1 MKELSRIAS
10 AIAPSS
16 TLAINN
22 LYKQL
27 KAQGKDALGFGVG
40 EPDFN
45 TPDNIKNA
53 GIRAIEE
60 NQTRYTAASGTPE
73 LKEAICFRLQ
83 QDFGLCY
90 KPSEIAVASGA
101 KHSLYVALQCLLN
114 PGDEVILP
122 APYWVSYIEMIRMC
136 GAVPVVIESTH
147 AEDFK
152 ITPEKLEAA
161 ITSKTKLVILNNP
174 SNPTGMIYDRDELQ
188 ALADVCV
195 AHDLYIISDE
205 IYYCLVYDERPFTSV
220 AALGDAIKERTILV
234 NGVSKAYAMTGWR
247 IGYTAAPERITKL
260 MSNYL
265 GHSTAAPSTISQA
278 AAVEAF
284 RGSQDS
290 VRMMHEAF
298 EERRNYMVERMNAI
312 PHISCLKPQGA
323 FYVMMNLEEVLGH
336 TIRGHQINSSD
347 DFAAAFVQEE
357 MVATVPG
364 SAFGAE
370 GYVRWSYATD
380 METIRKAMDRLERF
394 MNDMQTA

>member
-22 LYKQL
+22 LYKQM
-27 KAQGKDALGFGVG
+27 KAEGKDALGFGVG

-45 TPDNIKNA
+45 TPDNIKAA

-73 LKEAICFRLQ
+73 LKEAICYRLQ
-83 QDFGLCY
+83 QDFGVQY
-90 KPSEIAVASGA
+90 RPAEIAVASGA
-101 KHSLYVALQCLLN
+101 KHSLYIAMQCLLN

-122 APYWVSYIEMIRMC
+122 APYWVSYAEMIRMC

-147 AEDFK
+147 EEDFK
-152 ITPEKLEAA
+152 ITPEKLQAA
-161 ITSKTKLVILNNP
+161 ITEKTKLMVLNNP
-174 SNPTGMIYDRDELQ
+174 SNPTGMIYSREELE
-188 ALADVCV
+188 ALAGVCI
-195 AHDLYIISDE
+195 ANDLYIISDE
-205 IYYCLVYDERPFTSV
+205 IYYCLVYDGRPFTSI
-220 AALGDAIKERTILV
+220 AALGEQVRARTILI

-247 IGYTAAPERITKL
+247 IGYSAAPEHITKL

-284 RGSQDS
+284 RGSQES
-290 VRMMHEAF
+290 VSMMRAAF
-298 EERRNYMVERMNAI
+298 EARRDYMVERINAI
-312 PHISCLKPQGA
+312 PHVSCLKPEGA
-323 FYVMMNLEEVLGH
+323 FYVMMNLDEVLGH
-336 TIRGHQINSSD
+336 TIHGRKIENSA
-347 DFAAAFVQEE
+347 DFAAAFVEEE

-364 SAFGAE
+364 SAFGADH
-370 GYVRWSYATD
+370 YIRWSYATD
-380 METIRKAMDRLERF
+380 MDTIRKGMDRLENF
-394 MNDMQTA
+394 MKDMK

>member
-22 LYKQL
+22 LYKQM
-27 KAQGKDALGFGVG
+27 KAEGKDALGFGVG

-45 TPDNIKNA
+45 TPDNIKAA

-60 NQTRYTAASGTPE
+60 NQTRYTAAAGTPE
-73 LKEAICFRLQ
+73 LKEAICYRLQ
-83 QDFGLCY
+83 QDFGLSY

-101 KHSLYVALQCLLN
+101 KHSLYIALQCLLN

-147 AEDFK
+147 EDDFK
-152 ITPEKLEAA
+152 ITAEKLEAA
-161 ITSKTKLVILNNP
+161 ITDKTKLMILNNP
-174 SNPTGMIYDRDELQ
+174 SNPTGMIYGKEELK
-188 ALADVCV
+188 ALADICV
-195 AHDLYIISDE
+195 AHDLYIVSDE
-205 IYYCLVYDERPFTSV
+205 IYYCLVYDNRPFTSV
-220 AALGDAIKERTILV
+220 ASLGEEIKAHTILV

-247 IGYTAAPERITKL
+247 IGYTAAPENITKV

-290 VRMMHEAF
+290 VHMMHDAF
-298 EERRNYMVERMNAI
+298 EARRNYMVERMNAI
-312 PHISCLKPQGA
+312 PHISCLKPEGA
-323 FYVMMNLEEVLGH
+323 FYVMMNLDEVLGH
-336 TIRGHQINSSD
+336 TIRGHQINNSA
-347 DFAAAFVQEE
+347 DFASAFVQEE

-364 SAFGAE
+364 GAFGADH
-370 GYVRWSYATD
+370 YVRWSYATD
-380 METIRKAMDRLERF
+380 MDTIRKAMDRLENF
-394 MNDMQTA
+394 MKDMQ

>member
-27 KAQGKDALGFGVG
+27 KAEGKDALGFGVG

-45 TPDNIKNA
+45 TPDNIKAA

-60 NQTRYTAASGTPE
+60 NQTRYTAAAGTPE
-73 LKEAICFRLQ
+73 LKEAICYRLQ
-83 QDFGLCY
+83 QDFGLSY
-90 KPSEIAVASGA
+90 KPGEIAVASGA
-101 KHSLYVALQCLLN
+101 KHSLYIALQCLLN

-136 GAVPVVIESTH
+136 GAVPVVIEATH
-147 AEDFK
+147 EDDFK

-161 ITSKTKLVILNNP
+161 ITEKTKLMILNNP
-174 SNPTGMIYDRDELQ
+174 SNPTGMIYGRDELKV
-188 ALADVCV
+188 LADICV

-205 IYYCLVYDERPFTSV
+205 IYYCLVYDNRPFTSV
-220 AALGDAIKERTILV
+220 ASLSEEIKAHTILV

-247 IGYTAAPERITKL
+247 IGYTAAPENITKV

-290 VRMMHEAF
+290 VHMMHDAF
-298 EERRNYMVERMNAI
+298 EARRNYMVERMNAI
-312 PHISCLKPQGA
+312 AHISCLKPEGA
-323 FYVMMNLEEVLGH
+323 FYVMMNLDEVLGH
-336 TIRGHQINSSD
+336 TIRSHQINSSA
-347 DFAAAFVQEE
+347 DFASAFVQEE

-364 SAFGAE
+364 SAFGADH
-370 GYVRWSYATD
+370 YVRWSYATD
-380 METIRKAMDRLERF
+380 MDTIRKAMDRLENF
-394 MNDMQTA
+394 MKDMK

>member
-10 AIAPSS
+10 AIASSS

-22 LYKQL
+22 LYKQM
-27 KAQGKDALGFGVG
+27 KAEGKDALGFGVG

-45 TPDNIKNA
+45 TPDNIKAA

-60 NQTRYTAASGTPE
+60 NQTRYTAAAGTPE
-73 LKEAICFRLQ
+73 LKEAICYRLQ
-83 QDFGLCY
+83 QDFGLSY

-101 KHSLYVALQCLLN
+101 KHSLYIALQCLLN

-147 AEDFK
+147 EDDFK

-161 ITSKTKLVILNNP
+161 ITDKTKLMILNNP
-174 SNPTGMIYDRDELQ
+174 SNPTGMIYGREELK
-188 ALADVCV
+188 ALADICV
-195 AHDLYIISDE
+195 AHDLYIVSDE
-205 IYYCLVYDERPFTSV
+205 IYYCLVYDNRPFTSV
-220 AALGDAIKERTILV
+220 ASLGEEIKAHTILV

-247 IGYTAAPERITKL
+247 IGYTAAPENITKV

-290 VRMMHEAF
+290 VHMMHDAF
-298 EERRNYMVERMNAI
+298 EARRNYMVERMNAI
-312 PHISCLKPQGA
+312 PHISCLKPEGA
-323 FYVMMNLEEVLGH
+323 FYVMMNLDEVLGH
-336 TIRGHQINSSD
+336 TIRGHQINNSA
-347 DFAAAFVQEE
+347 DFASAFVQEE

-364 SAFGAE
+364 GAFGADH
-370 GYVRWSYATD
+370 YVRWSYATD
-380 METIRKAMDRLERF
+380 METIRKAMDRLENF
-394 MNDMQTA
+394 MKDMQ

>member
-22 LYKQL
+22 LYKQM
-27 KAQGKDALGFGVG
+27 KAEGKDALGFGVG

-45 TPDNIKNA
+45 TPDNIKAA

-60 NQTRYTAASGTPE
+60 NQTRYTAAAGTPE
-73 LKEAICFRLQ
+73 LKEAICYRLQ
-83 QDFGLCY
+83 QDFGLSY

-101 KHSLYVALQCLLN
+101 KHSLYIALQCLLN

-147 AEDFK
+147 EDDFK

-161 ITSKTKLVILNNP
+161 ITDKTKLMILNNP
-174 SNPTGMIYDRDELQ
+174 SNPTGMIYGREELK
-188 ALADVCV
+188 ALADICV
-195 AHDLYIISDE
+195 AHDLYIVSDE
-205 IYYCLVYDERPFTSV
+205 IYYCLVYDNRPFTSV
-220 AALGDAIKERTILV
+220 ASLGEEIKAHTILV

-247 IGYTAAPERITKL
+247 IGYTAAPENITKV

-290 VRMMHEAF
+290 VHMMHDAF
-298 EERRNYMVERMNAI
+298 EARRNYMVERMNAI
-312 PHISCLKPQGA
+312 PHISCLKPEGA
-323 FYVMMNLEEVLGH
+323 FYVMMNLDEVLGH
-336 TIRGHQINSSD
+336 TIRGHQINNSA
-347 DFAAAFVQEE
+347 DFASAFVQEE

-364 SAFGAE
+364 GAFGADH
-370 GYVRWSYATD
+370 YVRWSYATD
-380 METIRKAMDRLERF
+380 METIRKAMDRLENF
-394 MNDMQTA
+394 MKDMQ

>member
-27 KAQGKDALGFGVG
+27 KAEGKDALGFGVG

-45 TPDNIKNA
+45 TPDNIKAA

-60 NQTRYTAASGTPE
+60 NQTRYTAAAGTPE
-73 LKEAICFRLQ
+73 LKEAICYRLQ
-83 QDFGLCY
+83 QDFGLSY
-90 KPSEIAVASGA
+90 KPGEIAVASGA
-101 KHSLYVALQCLLN
+101 KHSLYIALQCLLN

-136 GAVPVVIESTH
+136 GAVPVVIEATH
-147 AEDFK
+147 EDDFK

-161 ITSKTKLVILNNP
+161 ITDNTKLMILNNP
-174 SNPTGMIYDRDELQ
+174 SNPTGMIYGREELK
-188 ALADVCV
+188 ALADICV

-205 IYYCLVYDERPFTSV
+205 IYYCLVYDNRPFTSV
-220 AALGDAIKERTILV
+220 ASLGEEIKAHTILV

-247 IGYTAAPERITKL
+247 IGYTAAPENITKV

-290 VRMMHEAF
+290 VHMMHDAF
-298 EERRNYMVERMNAI
+298 EARRNYMVERMNAI
-312 PHISCLKPQGA
+312 PHISCLKPEGA
-323 FYVMMNLEEVLGH
+323 FYVMMNLDEVLGH
-336 TIRGHQINSSD
+336 TIRGHQINNSA
-347 DFAAAFVQEE
+347 DFASAFVQEE

-364 SAFGAE
+364 GAFGADH
-370 GYVRWSYATD
+370 YVRWSYATD
-380 METIRKAMDRLERF
+380 MDTIRKAMDRLENF
-394 MNDMQTA
+394 MKDLQ

>member
-1 MKELSRIAS
+1 MRWASVWGNRISTRLTISRMPASVLSRKIRP
-10 AIAPSS
+10 AI
-16 TLAINN
+16 
-22 LYKQL
+22 
-27 KAQGKDALGFGVG
+27 
-40 EPDFN
+40 
-45 TPDNIKNA
+45 
-53 GIRAIEE
+53 
-60 NQTRYTAASGTPE
+60 AASGTPE

-161 ITSKTKLVILNNP
+161 ITRKTKLVILNNP

>member
-27 KAQGKDALGFGVG
+27 KAEGKDALGFGVG

-45 TPDNIKNA
+45 TPEPIKAA

-60 NQTRYTAASGTPE
+60 NQTKYTASSGTQE
-73 LKEAICFRLQ
+73 LKEAICYRLE
-83 QDFGLCY
+83 QDFGVQY
-90 KPSEIAVASGA
+90 TPSEIAVASGA
-101 KHSLYVALQCLLN
+101 KHSLYIALQCLLN

-136 GAVPVVIESTH
+136 GGVPVVIPTSHEEH
-147 AEDFK
+147 FK
-152 ITPEKLEAA
+152 ITPEQLRAA
-161 ITSKTKLVILNNP
+161 VTEKTKAIILNNP
-174 SNPTGMIYDRDELQ
+174 SNPTGMIYNKDELA
-188 ALADVCV
+188 ALAAVCV
-195 AHDLYIISDE
+195 EADLYIVADE
-205 IYYCLVYDERPFTSV
+205 IYYCLVYDGRPFTSV
-220 AALGDAIKERTILV
+220 ISLGEDVRARTILV

-247 IGYTAAPERITKL
+247 IGYTAAPASITKV

-284 RGSQDS
+284 RGSQES
-290 VRMMHEAF
+290 VYQMRAAF
-298 EERRNYMVERMNAI
+298 EERRNYMVQRMNAI
-312 PHISCLKPQGA
+312 AHISCLKPEGA
-323 FYVMMNLEEVLGH
+323 FYVMMNLDEILGH
-336 TIRGHQINSSD
+336 TIRGHQINNSA
-347 DFAAAFVQEE
+347 DFASAFVQEE

-364 SAFGAE
+364 SAFGADH
-370 GYVRWSYATD
+370 YIRWSYATD
-380 METIRKAMDRLERF
+380 MDTIQKAMDRLESF
-394 MNDMQTA
+394 VKDIQ

>member
-22 LYKQL
+22 LYKQM
-27 KAQGKDALGFGVG
+27 KAEGKDALGFGVG

-45 TPDNIKNA
+45 TPDNIKRA

-60 NQTRYTAASGTPE
+60 NQTRYTAASGTVE
-73 LKEAICFRLQ
+73 LKEAICYRLK
-83 QDFGLCY
+83 QDFDLDY
-90 KPSEIAVASGA
+90 KPSNIAVASGA
-101 KHSLYVALQCLLN
+101 KHSLYIALQCLLN

-147 AEDFK
+147 KEDFK
-152 ITPEKLEAA
+152 ITAEKLRAA
-161 ITSKTKLVILNNP
+161 ITDKTKLMILNNP
-174 SNPTGMIYDRDELQ
+174 SNPTGMIYSREELQ

-195 AHDLYIISDE
+195 ENDLYIISDE
-205 IYYCLVYDERPFTSV
+205 IYYCLVYDNCPYTSV
-220 AALGDAIKERTILV
+220 AALGEEVKKRTILV

-247 IGYTAAPERITKL
+247 IGYTAAPEEITKI
-260 MSNYL
+260 MSNYV
-265 GHSTAAPSTISQA
+265 GHSTAAPCTISQV

-284 RGSQDS
+284 RGCQES
-290 VRMMHEAF
+290 VKMMHKAF

-312 PHISCLKPQGA
+312 PHISCLKPEGA
-323 FYVMMNLEEVLGH
+323 FYVMMNLDEVFGH
-336 TIRGHQINSSD
+336 TIRGHVIHTAA
-347 DFAAAFVQEE
+347 DFASAFVQEE

-364 SAFGAE
+364 EGFGANH
-370 GYVRWSYATD
+370 YVRWSYATD
-380 METIRKAMDRLERF
+380 METIRKAMDRLENF
-394 MNDMQTA
+394 MKDMQ

>member
-27 KAQGKDALGFGVG
+27 KAEGKDALGFGVG

-45 TPDNIKNA
+45 TPDNIKAA

-60 NQTRYTAASGTPE
+60 NQTRYTAAAGTPE
-73 LKEAICFRLQ
+73 LKEAVCYRLH
-83 QDFGLCY
+83 QDFGLTY
-90 KPSEIAVASGA
+90 KPAEITVASGA
-101 KHSLYVALQCLLN
+101 KHCLYIAMQCLLN

-122 APYWVSYIEMIRMC
+122 APYWVSYVEMIRMC
-136 GAVPVVIESTH
+136 GAVPVVIETTH
-147 AEDFK
+147 EDHFK

-161 ITSKTKLVILNNP
+161 ITDKTKLMILNNP
-174 SNPTGMIYDRDELQ
+174 SNPTGMIYGQDELK
-188 ALADVCV
+188 ALADICV

-205 IYYCLVYDERPFTSV
+205 IYYCLVYDHRPFTSV
-220 AALGDAIKERTILV
+220 ASLGEEIKAHTILI

-247 IGYTAAPERITKL
+247 IGYAAAPENISKV

-290 VRMMHEAF
+290 VHMMHDAF
-298 EERRNYMVERMNAI
+298 EKRRDYMVERMNAI
-312 PHISCLKPQGA
+312 PHISCLKPEGA
-323 FYVMMNLEEVLGH
+323 FYVMMNLDEVLGH
-336 TIRGHQINSSD
+336 TIRGHQINSSA
-347 DFAAAFVQEE
+347 DFASAFVQEE

-364 SAFGAE
+364 SAFGADH
-370 GYVRWSYATD
+370 YVRWSYATD
-380 METIRKAMDRLERF
+380 MDTIRKAMDRLENF
-394 MNDMQTA
+394 MKDMQ

>member
-27 KAQGKDALGFGVG
+27 KAEGKDALGFGVG

-45 TPDNIKNA
+45 TPDNIKAA

-60 NQTRYTAASGTPE
+60 NQTRYTAAAGTPE
-73 LKEAICFRLQ
+73 LKEAICYRLQ
-83 QDFGLCY
+83 QDFGLSY
-90 KPSEIAVASGA
+90 KPGEIAVASGA
-101 KHSLYVALQCLLN
+101 KHSLYIALQCLLN

-136 GAVPVVIESTH
+136 GAVPVVIEATH
-147 AEDFK
+147 EDDFK

-161 ITSKTKLVILNNP
+161 ITDKTKLMILNNP
-174 SNPTGMIYDRDELQ
+174 SNPTGMIYGREELK
-188 ALADVCV
+188 ALADICV
-195 AHDLYIISDE
+195 AHDLYIVSDE
-205 IYYCLVYDERPFTSV
+205 IYYCLVYDNRPFTSV
-220 AALGDAIKERTILV
+220 ASLSEEIKAHTILV

-247 IGYTAAPERITKL
+247 IGYTAAPENITKV

-290 VRMMHEAF
+290 VHMMHDAF
-298 EERRNYMVERMNAI
+298 EARRNYMVDRMNAI
-312 PHISCLKPQGA
+312 PHISCLKPEGA
-323 FYVMMNLEEVLGH
+323 FYVMMNLDEVLGH
-336 TIRGHQINSSD
+336 TIRSHQINSSA
-347 DFAAAFVQEE
+347 DFASAFVQEE

-364 SAFGAE
+364 SAFGADH
-370 GYVRWSYATD
+370 YVRWSYATD
-380 METIRKAMDRLERF
+380 MDTIRKAMDRLENF
-394 MNDMQTA
+394 MKDMK

>member
-22 LYKQL
+22 LYKQM
-27 KAQGKDALGFGVG
+27 KAEGKDALGFGVG

-45 TPDNIKNA
+45 TPDNIKAA

-60 NQTRYTAASGTPE
+60 NQTRYTAAAGTPE
-73 LKEAICFRLQ
+73 LKEAICYRLQ
-83 QDFGLCY
+83 QDFGLSY

-101 KHSLYVALQCLLN
+101 KHSLYIALQCLLN

-122 APYWVSYIEMIRMC
+122 APYWVSYIEMIRMS

-147 AEDFK
+147 EDDFK

-161 ITSKTKLVILNNP
+161 ITDKTKLMILNNP
-174 SNPTGMIYDRDELQ
+174 SNPTGMIYGREELK
-188 ALADVCV
+188 ALADICV
-195 AHDLYIISDE
+195 AHDLYIVSDE
-205 IYYCLVYDERPFTSV
+205 IYYCLVYDNRPFTSV
-220 AALGDAIKERTILV
+220 ASLGEEIKAHTILV

-247 IGYTAAPERITKL
+247 IGYTAAPENITKV

-290 VRMMHEAF
+290 VHMMHDAF
-298 EERRNYMVERMNAI
+298 EARRNYMVERMNAI
-312 PHISCLKPQGA
+312 PHISCLKPEGA
-323 FYVMMNLEEVLGH
+323 FYVMMNLDEVLGH
-336 TIRGHQINSSD
+336 TIRGHQINNSA
-347 DFAAAFVQEE
+347 DFASAFVQEE

-364 SAFGAE
+364 GAFGADH
-370 GYVRWSYATD
+370 YVRWSYATD
-380 METIRKAMDRLERF
+380 METIRKAMDRLENF
-394 MNDMQTA
+394 MKDMQ